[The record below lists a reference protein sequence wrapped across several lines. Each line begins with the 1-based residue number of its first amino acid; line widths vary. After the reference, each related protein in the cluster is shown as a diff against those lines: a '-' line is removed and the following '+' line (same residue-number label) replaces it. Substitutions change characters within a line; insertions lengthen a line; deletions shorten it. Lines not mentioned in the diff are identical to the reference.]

1 MLCQHVSRLLRRK
14 KKVQMQRKKR
24 QGTKQDIWECQ
35 VSKMPGWDETQLTRL
50 VLLKTERRKH
60 SNGCQGTYTNRG
72 YEAGRTGMP
81 IQGQEQKGKREPWF
95 QFGFINKKCTSAC
108 YFRKSST
115 SVIGISPGDMA
126 DLSINGGI
134 PGPNADLGSF
144 ILPHPWFFFFFK
156 LIKKL

>member
-1 MLCQHVSRLLRRK
+1 MLCQHVGRLLRRK

-60 SNGCQGTYTNRG
+60 WNGCQGTYTNKG

-81 IQGQEQKGKREPWF
+81 IQGQEQKGKRELWF
-95 QFGFINKKCTSAC
+95 QFGFINKNAHLHAISERAAHQSLGFLQVTWLTSQ
-108 YFRKSST
+108 S
-115 SVIGISPGDMA
+115 M
-126 DLSINGGI
+126 GGFQVPMLIWAHLFCLI
-134 PGPNADLGSF
+134 PD
-144 ILPHPWFFFFFK
+144 FFFF
-156 LIKKL
+156 